1 MPEIQAEAYFILGR
15 NHHVRNEFQGA
26 LPFYVQACKL
36 WPHFALAQFR
46 LAQVLLNM
54 LRRLLELLVQI
65 FDELGL
71 HIGTGGH
78 ERFTGS
84 S

>member
-1 MPEIQAEAYFILGR
+1 
-15 NHHVRNEFQGA
+15 
-26 LPFYVQACKL
+26 
-36 WPHFALAQFR
+36 
-46 LAQVLLNM
+46 LNM